1 MKNSIFLIGFIM
13 ALTACHNKNV
23 NMSEYSNSDKTI
35 TCKLPSYMRL
45 TKESKY
51 LIMFAGNQKIARII
65 WALSEND
72 GHWDMERSAEQML
85 GKNKSKLTLV
95 EQNDSLIAYEA
106 RSGNISL
113 PASVFSLHE
122 ISGYSVLLFTMGFT
136 VESHLS
142 ISDSIRCKPVKKKNE
157 FKTGTT
163 TYDGEYINLEYP
175 SHWEIDNSLNF
186 LTSDVYIRQP
196 DRTFGVQL
204 FRFER
209 EDSTTF
215 HDDMTQ
221 LVNSWRETS
230 NVDMSYETINGKK
243 WCRHDIQTN
252 SLEMVIQQIS
262 YYCWKDCYI
271 YNVRF
276 THLKD
281 SVTDIT
287 QYNTTIKEIMSSV
300 IIK

>member
-51 LIMFAGNQKIARII
+51 LIMFEGNQKIASII
-65 WALSEND
+65 WALSENE
-72 GHWDMERSAEQML
+72 GQWDMERIAEQML

-163 TYDGEYINLEYP
+163 IATLPIRFSRGTGHRDFARRVPRRPVRTKIRHSLFYPRCSPLHTRTAIPQSVLDARHSRYHRFYHRIGLFCHTGLCYRFKAGQSRNDLRYFLRTY
-175 SHWEIDNSLNF
+175 
-186 LTSDVYIRQP
+186 V
-196 DRTFGVQL
+196 RTRRNR
-204 FRFER
+204 FRILR
-209 EDSTTF
+209 
-215 HDDMTQ
+215 
-221 LVNSWRETS
+221 LA
-230 NVDMSYETINGKK
+230 
-243 WCRHDIQTN
+243 CR
-252 SLEMVIQQIS
+252 
-262 YYCWKDCYI
+262 
-271 YNVRF
+271 
-276 THLKD
+276 
-281 SVTDIT
+281 
-287 QYNTTIKEIMSSV
+287 
-300 IIK
+300 